1 MESRLSL
8 GPPFRSTVPS
18 RCSVLRVIYPRQAIA
33 PSKANVQAVAIRGS
47 GPADKITAPSLN
59 LDLRCERHR
68 ALRISCILQW
78 LVGQGL
84 GPLGFCRSRQE
95 LQVRPG
101 TEWWKHMR
109 VMPDLGQDLSE
120 RCDSCPQEIQ
130 LALLSWPASLHVA
143 TGQGEVEWYSLAQGC
158 QWSILHSVPAARVRS
173 GTHTAVVPDQGVAPF
188 RSITSI
194 GGLSWQLSQRVI
206 ESGASVVCRPLYA
219 DAALSFDD
227 LHS

>member
-158 QWSILHSVPAARVRS
+158 QWSRHGRSLRRRICLFEHSSFCTCRAGEVWNTYGSSAGS
-173 GTHTAVVPDQGVAPF
+173 GSC
-188 RSITSI
+188 SIPI
-194 GGLSWQLSQRVI
+194 YNKHRRI
-206 ESGASVVCRPLYA
+206 EL
-219 DAALSFDD
+219 AALSA
-227 LHS
+227 SYRIWGQCCV

>member
-1 MESRLSL
+1 MSAWPRLGTCKMPHVGFLPAGLQLHLTPEPVSPQRNIGKIMRNVLL
-8 GPPFRSTVPS
+8 GW
-18 RCSVLRVIYPRQAIA
+18 VLCWKAGCPWAHLFDRQYPVDALFCVSIYPRQAIA

-109 VMPDLGQDLSE
+109 GNARPRSRPLRAM
-120 RCDSCPQEIQ
+120 R
-130 LALLSWPASLHVA
+130 LLSARNTACSSLLASKPACRD
-143 TGQGEVEWYSLAQGC
+143 G
-158 QWSILHSVPAARVRS
+158 ARGS
-173 GTHTAVVPDQGVAPF
+173 
-188 RSITSI
+188 
-194 GGLSWQLSQRVI
+194 
-206 ESGASVVCRPLYA
+206 
-219 DAALSFDD
+219 
-227 LHS
+227 